1 MGENHPYEK
10 YNVLSINHLYFHHP
24 ETTDTIPW
32 TGLPSRS
39 YPLVRIAGQDR
50 LFHRFYAAHGAA
62 PTRIGVVLQCD
73 IVVGAIATESPTVW
87 VVINICI

>member
-10 YNVLSINHLYFHHP
+10 YNVLSINYLSFHHP
-24 ETTDTIPW
+24 ETPDPIPW

-73 IVVGAIATESPTVW
+73 IVVGAIAAESPTVW